1 MALYGKQYTVTATA
15 VAPLAASPA
24 SKVIDTTSTTNP
36 GHIQIQSITFR
47 AKAGNTGPVY
57 IGNSDV
63 TNSPTNALGV
73 LYSTATA
80 SDGWTDGPFQTGSQY
95 ADAYFVVGTA
105 NDTVFIEVVPY

>member
-36 GHIQIQSITFR
+36 GHIEVVQIDFK

-57 IGNSDV
+57 IGGSNV
-63 TNSPTNALGV
+63 TATPANALIA
-73 LYSTATA
+73 LNATA
-80 SDGWTDGPFQTGSQY
+80 NSSDGYTCGPFAQGAVY
-95 ADAYFVVGTA
+95 ADDFYVVGTA
-105 NDTVFIEVVPY
+105 NDVVFINVVPY